1 MSEQNEAV
9 KTIMAYF
16 QREKDKKLNAF
27 RQRNQHIRP
36 GQLLFTG
43 SSLME
48 QFPVSEYC
56 ATAGVPLV
64 AYNRGIGGYTTD
76 EFLQG
81 IDAMLIDVKPS
92 KVFINIG
99 TNDIRTLDNG
109 EDWLEHLVRNYRR
122 ILEIAREKLPETE
135 IVMLAYYPVNRNH
148 PAMHQN
154 PGFSIRSNENVDK
167 ANAAVAKLAAEF
179 GCPFIDVSAGIR
191 DAEGNL
197 KLERTVDGVHMDP
210 EAYWSVFEALRPYLG

>member
-1 MSEQNEAV
+1 MSEQNEV
-9 KTIMAYF
+9 MKTIMEYF
-16 QREKDKKLNAF
+16 QREKEKKLLSF
-27 RQRNQHIRP
+27 RQRNRYIKP

-76 EFLQG
+76 EFLDG
-81 IDAMLIDVKPS
+81 IDAMLLDVKPS

-99 TNDIRTLDNG
+99 TNDIKPMSDG
-109 EDWLEHLVRNYRR
+109 SDWLEHLVENYRR

-135 IVMLAYYPVNRNH
+135 IVMMAYYPVNRNH
-148 PAMHQN
+148 PMMARN
-154 PGFSIRSNENVDK
+154 PGFSIRTNENVDR
-167 ANAAVAKLAAEF
+167 ANEATAALADEF
-179 GCPFIDVSAGIR
+179 GCAFIDVSAGIR
-191 DAEGNL
+191 DESGNL
-197 KLERTVDGVHMDP
+197 KLERTVDGVHMDA
-210 EAYWSVFEALRPYLG
+210 EAYRAVFEALKPYL